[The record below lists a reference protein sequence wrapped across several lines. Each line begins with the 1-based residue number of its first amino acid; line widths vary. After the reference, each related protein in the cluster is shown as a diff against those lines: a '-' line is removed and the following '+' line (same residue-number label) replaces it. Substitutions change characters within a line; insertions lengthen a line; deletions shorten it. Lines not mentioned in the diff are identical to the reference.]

1 MELRGS
7 RGRGSSSSRALLTS
21 LLASPVGFMAGFHAL
36 PARGHKGGSKE
47 RQEDIARQ
55 TTNNES
61 NERSLLGYWPLER
74 THKVIIRHKAY
85 LYLPPARAPLRGP
98 LPPGPAV
105 ACGRGALV
113 KSVKL
118 GSPPQDFPRNWTCRA
133 RVSSRPMDLS
143 GDPPMPMPLLTGKY
157 LEEVPWF
164 LCASALKFHARGPL
178 SVKEIAINYG
188 RWEGRG
194 SLCSLKDADRDFPSF
209 PIDTPFSFGSLLGG
223 GFRALCIF

>member
-1 MELRGS
+1 LELRGS

-36 PARGHKGGSKE
+36 PARSHKGGSKE

-74 THKVIIRHKAY
+74 THKVNLRHKAY

-118 GSPPQDFPRNWTCRA
+118 GSPPQDFPSSQELD
-133 RVSSRPMDLS
+133 VQSSRE
-143 GDPPMPMPLLTGKY
+143 LTAHGSVRGPANANAPSDG
-157 LEEVPWF
+157 EVP
-164 LCASALKFHARGPL
+164 
-178 SVKEIAINYG
+178 
-188 RWEGRG
+188 RG
-194 SLCSLKDADRDFPSF
+194 STVVPLRQRTEISRTR
-209 PIDTPFSFGSLLGG
+209 PIVCKRNSDKLWQMGGKGFALFSQRCG
-223 GFRALCIF
+223 